1 MSPLLLSPFP
11 ACCYCSCSCSSAI
24 CFCASRLLQQCFSF
38 AALLHSARKAAL
50 RRPTQTAAAAPAVA
64 VWPHFCN
71 KEKNL
76 QKQETFPIP
85 KRKEKS
91 TRRDHPKTNN
101 SGQAANTKRQSKLPK
116 KKSLGIC
123 FFTQTKT
130 FCVDGFC
137 AMMITEENLCSDGSP

>member
-11 ACCYCSCSCSSAI
+11 ACCSCSCSCSSAI

-38 AALLHSARKAAL
+38 AALLHSARKTAL

-64 VWPHFCN
+64 VWPHFYN

-116 KKSLGIC
+116 KNLWVFVSSHKQKHFVLM
-123 FFTQTKT
+123 
-130 FCVDGFC
+130 GF
-137 AMMITEENLCSDGSP
+137 AQ